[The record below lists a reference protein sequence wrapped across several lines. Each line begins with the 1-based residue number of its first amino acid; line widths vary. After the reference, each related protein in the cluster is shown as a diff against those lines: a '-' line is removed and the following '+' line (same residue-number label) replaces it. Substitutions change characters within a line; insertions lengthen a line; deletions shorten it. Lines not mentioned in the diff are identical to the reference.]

1 MIGKM
6 HHLFATFELDAVR
19 HEWLWLILLAIGAGV
34 LWYTYRGIF
43 LRNEE
48 RLVWVLMLLRA
59 AGLAALVLALARPVW
74 THTAELVDPGR
85 VAIVLDD
92 SLSMSLAD
100 SSGQSRYA
108 LAKVAAE
115 RLAHEVEG
123 DGAGAELAVDR
134 FDITGK
140 SLPSGFPDEP
150 RGERTD
156 LAGAVHQAVAQLR
169 SKPLVGVV
177 LISDGMDNTG
187 VEEFQAWSE
196 TPVAVYTIGFQP
208 DADAGRLDL
217 AVRGVQ
223 APERAIVHNEVK
235 VDVLLAKSSGPE
247 LDATVS
253 IKRGREELAS
263 QKVPL
268 TAGNVEQLVSIKLK
282 PDDAGAF
289 VYTASVAAEPGE
301 RLTTNNAH
309 HFPLQVDAD
318 AIKVFYLEGF
328 LRYEYKFL
336 KNRLE
341 DDTDV
346 SLVSVVR
353 RANPDLARS
362 GSEGNLLT
370 PERLK
375 DFEVVMLGDMEGD
388 FLTTG
393 EYQALAEWV
402 HDGHGLVVLA
412 GYRSFG
418 PNGLRGTPLA
428 EVLPVVFK
436 TTDPLQSD
444 DPFVLALTE
453 MGRQHPIFE
462 ITGDRVKDGSL
473 WSSAPHLAGSCLV
486 ERAKAGADVLAVNPG
501 FITDGQ
507 PTPVVALARYGSGHA
522 LVIAADTTWHWSRLT
537 RLAGQNDTL
546 FARFWSQTVRWLS
559 GRQIKDERPPLV
571 VSTNKPAYE
580 VGKPVEIRA
589 VRQAGADS
597 PLATAEVGV
606 QIVNEAGQ
614 AVLLPLRAGSSE
626 PDVFT
631 GTWHPTAGGRYQV
644 EATLTAAGATAANQ
658 STEFLVHGSEVELA
672 ASGTDPER
680 LRSIAKLT
688 GGLYFDIRDCEKLVG
703 KIERRQRHVTR
714 VDRVEFWSSP
724 GQQTGLFLFFLAAV
738 TGEWVLRRRN
748 HLM

>member
-1 MIGKM
+1 
-6 HHLFATFELDAVR
+6 
-19 HEWLWLILLAIGAGV
+19 
-34 LWYTYRGIF
+34 
-43 LRNEE
+43 
-48 RLVWVLMLLRA
+48 
-59 AGLAALVLALARPVW
+59 
-74 THTAELVDPGR
+74 
-85 VAIVLDD
+85 IVLDD

-108 LAKVAAE
+108 LAKAAAE
-115 RLAHEVEG
+115 RLGQAVEG
-123 DGAGAELAVDR
+123 DLDGASLAVDR
-134 FDITGK
+134 FDIAGK
-140 SLPSGFPDEP
+140 SLVVGFPDEP
-150 RGERTD
+150 RVDRTD

-177 LISDGMDNTG
+177 LVSDGMDNTG
-187 VEEFQAWSE
+187 VGEFQAWSE
-196 TPVAVYTIGFQP
+196 TPVAVYTVGFQP
-208 DADAGRLDL
+208 DADASRLDL

-223 APERAIVHNEVK
+223 APQRAIVHNEVK
-235 VDVLLAKSSGPE
+235 VDVLLAKTSGPD
-247 LDATVS
+247 LVATVS

-268 TAGNVEQLVSIKLK
+268 VAGNVEQVVSIKLK
-282 PDDAGAF
+282 PAEAGAF
-289 VYTASVAAEPGE
+289 VYTASVSAEPGE
-301 RLTTNNAH
+301 RMTANNAR

-341 DDTDV
+341 DDPDV
-346 SLVSVVR
+346 NLVSIVR

-362 GSEGNLLT
+362 VSRTNTGASEGNLLT

-375 DFEVVMLGDMEGD
+375 DFEVVVLGDMEGD
-388 FLTTG
+388 FLSTA
-393 EYQALAEWV
+393 EYQAVAEWV
-402 HDGHGLVVLA
+402 HEGHGLVVLG

-418 PNGLRGTPLA
+418 PKGLRGTPLA
-428 EVLPVVFK
+428 DVLPVVFK
-436 TTDPLQSD
+436 DADPMQSD
-444 DPFVLALTE
+444 DPFVLKLTE
-453 MGRQHPIFE
+453 TGRQHPIFE
-462 ITGDRVKDGSL
+462 ITGDRVKDAAL
-473 WSSAPHLAGSCLV
+473 WNTAPHLAGSCLV

-501 FITDGQ
+501 FVADGQ

-522 LVIAADTTWHWSRLT
+522 LVIGADTTWHWSRLT
-537 RLAGQNDTL
+537 RLAGQTDTL
-546 FARFWSQTVRWLS
+546 FARFWSQTVRWLA
-559 GRQIKDERPPLV
+559 GRQLKDERPPLV
-571 VSTNKPAYE
+571 VSTNHPAYE

-589 VRQAGADS
+589 VRQAGTDS
-597 PLATAEVGV
+597 PLATAQVGV
-606 QIVNEAGQ
+606 QIVNEAGE
-614 AVLLPLRAGSSE
+614 AVVVPVRAGSSE

-631 GTWHPTAGGRYQV
+631 GTWHPTTGGRYLV
-644 EATLTAAGATAANQ
+644 EAELSAEGATAANQ

-688 GGLYFDIRDCEKLVG
+688 GGLYFDIPDSDRLAG
-703 KIERRQRHVTR
+703 KIERRQRRVTR
-714 VDRVEFWSSP
+714 VDRVEFWNSP